1 MKKLRRIMFY
11 LLGQLV
17 LVAGLTLS
25 TKVNLGVSAILS
37 VAYSASVITGAPI
50 GNTSLVVYTVCVIA
64 QIVIH
69 LSRKFQDRDR
79 RKLIIA
85 DLLQLPLSLVF
96 TRVMNLFA
104 SLLPNLTGSF
114 LVRVPLLLLAIV
126 FVGIGAAM
134 TLDMRILPNPADGI
148 VQAISDVSGIKLGLA
163 KNIVDFSCVVLTTA
177 GSLILAGRVI
187 GIHVGTLLSMVGTG
201 RVIALFNRVM
211 AGHIHEIMGE
221 EQSL

>member
-1 MKKLRRIMFY
+1 MKKLRRILFY

-37 VAYSASVITGAPI
+37 VAYSASVIMGAPI

-64 QIVIH
+64 QIIIH
-69 LSRKFQDRDR
+69 MSKKFQDRDR
-79 RKLIIA
+79 RKLILA

-96 TRVMNLFA
+96 TRVMNLF
-104 SLLPNLTGSF
+104 SSFLPNLTGSL

-134 TLDMRILPNPADGI
+134 TLDMRIIPNPADGI

-163 KNIVDFSCVVLTTA
+163 KNIVDFSCVVLTTV
-177 GSLILAGRVI
+177 GSLLLAGRVI

-211 AGHIHEIMGE
+211 AGHIREIMGE
-221 EQSL
+221 EQGL

>member
-1 MKKLRRIMFY
+1 MKKLRRILFY

-37 VAYSASVITGAPI
+37 VAYSASVIMGAPI

-64 QIVIH
+64 QIIIH
-69 LSRKFQDRDR
+69 MSKKFQDRDR
-79 RKLIIA
+79 RKLILA

-96 TRVMNLFA
+96 TRVMNLF
-104 SLLPNLTGSF
+104 SSFLPNLTGSL

-134 TLDMRILPNPADGI
+134 TLDMRIIPNPADGI

-163 KNIVDFSCVVLTTA
+163 KNIVDFSCVVLTTV
-177 GSLILAGRVI
+177 GSLILAHRVI

-211 AGHIHEIMGE
+211 AGHIREIMGE
-221 EQSL
+221 EQGL